1 MKYNQPAGALPG
13 APYVDGN
20 RNTGEKGSIVPA
32 AAIEQPQREL
42 VHLIEH
48 AGLTPSANDLEQVRK
63 AIEALI
69 DAATGGG
76 GSSTYLLMSQARARL
91 PIYPE
96 ILTGDGRMNV
106 ISPGAGTIL
115 VPEAVQFMHRGI
127 FPVST
132 SDFDLA
138 GRTFATNANKTY
150 HLRWNPVDGFALQD
164 LADGAY
170 NPDVKAESDA
180 GFDSTYD
187 DMLIARV
194 TTDSGNV
201 ATITNLANVPRLI
214 RSVTGE
220 ASLANSKS
228 WSALQDTGT
237 TLNWART
244 PLISAIKINGISC
257 GSSPFTDGYLNGF
270 GYFGVAALRAGQ
282 VTRYGAGPVE
292 YVYDDSTQSNDGRAA
307 WVQEFLSV

>member
-32 AAIEQPQREL
+32 AAIEHPQREL
-42 VHLIEH
+42 AHLIEH
-48 AGLTPSANDLEQVRK
+48 AGLTPSATDLEQVRK

-76 GSSTYLLMSQARARL
+76 GSSTYILMSQARARL
-91 PIYPE
+91 PIFPE
-96 ILTGDGRMNV
+96 IMTGDGRMNV
-106 ISPGAGTIL
+106 TSPGAGTIL

-138 GRTFATNANKTY
+138 DRTFATNANKTY

-187 DMLIARV
+187 DMLVARIV
-194 TTDSGNV
+194 TDAGNV
-201 ATITNLANVPRLI
+201 ATITNLANR
-214 RSVTGE
+214 
-220 ASLANSKS
+220 ASLRAYVYETAEPELYSNNSWRADFSISLDWSRRPDFVAVASQVYAQQAATAYVQGGANRVIAESFTRYAIS
-228 WSALQDTGT
+228 HSSMTDWNS
-237 TLNWART
+237 T
-244 PLISAIKINGISC
+244 PA
-257 GSSPFTDGYLNGF
+257 GF
-270 GYFGVAALRAGQ
+270 GSLVASIRG
-282 VTRYGAGPVE
+282 GA
-292 YVYDDSTQSNDGRAA
+292 AA
-307 WVQEFLSV
+307 